1 MKKLLLPL
9 MIILGINVAFAEAPA
24 SLVTTNDKIA
34 DVKTTLRPPKPLL
47 WKVSDANNSLYLLGS
62 FHMLKETDYPL
73 AKSTD
78 LAFDD
83 AEQLVFELSPEE
95 MNNPALGQKM
105 AQAATRTDGKTLQQ
119 SLSPE
124 TWKKFEA
131 YATKNNLPVANF
143 QGFEPWF
150 VGLILNV
157 TEMQKIGLKPALG
170 LDKYFMDRAAK
181 AGKSAKGLETGDSQI
196 AIFDGMSA
204 KQQEQFLD
212 DALNESAEMKA
223 KIEALHSAWRN
234 ADDKTLFNKMAAEM
248 RKEYPELYESIN
260 PARNK
265 IWLPKLEALLK
276 DNDKDDV
283 LIVVGALHLIGDD
296 GVIKMLADKGYKVER
311 MK

>member
-1 MKKLLLPL
+1 MKKITFTLL
-9 MIILGINVAFAEAPA
+9 IAFAINVAYADAPMPSAA
-24 SLVTTNDKIA
+24 SNSNPTVAKATIGA
-34 DVKTTLRPPKPLL
+34 PKPLL

-83 AEQLVFELSPEE
+83 AEQIVFELSPEE

-105 AQAATRTDGKTLQQ
+105 TQAAMRTDGKTLQQ

-131 YATKNNLPVANF
+131 YAAKNNLPVANF
-143 QGFEPWF
+143 QAFEPWF

-157 TEMQKIGLKPALG
+157 TEMQKIGLNPALG

-181 AGKSAKGLETGDSQI
+181 AGKPAKGLETGDSQI

-223 KIEALHSAWRN
+223 KIEELHSTWRN

-248 RKEYPELYESIN
+248 RKGYPELYESIN

-296 GVIKMLADKGYKVER
+296 GVVKLLKDKGYKVER

>member
-9 MIILGINVAFAEAPA
+9 ILMVGTGTASAEA
-24 SLVTTNDKIA
+24 
-34 DVKTTLRPPKPLL
+34 PKPLL

-83 AEQLVFELSPEE
+83 AEQMVFELSPEE

-105 AQAATRTDGKTLQQ
+105 AQAAMRTDGKTLQQ
-119 SLSPE
+119 SVSAE

-131 YATKNNLPVANF
+131 YATKNNMPVANF

-150 VGLILNV
+150 VALILNV
-157 TEMQKIGLKPALG
+157 TEMQKIGLNPALG
-170 LDKYFMDRAAK
+170 LDKHFMERAAK
-181 AGKSAKGLETGDSQI
+181 AGKPTKGLETGESQI
-196 AIFDGMSA
+196 AIFDGMNV
-204 KQQEQFLD
+204 KQQEQFLQE
-212 DALNESAEMKA
+212 ALSETAEMKA
-223 KIEALHSAWRN
+223 KIEELHSTWRK
-234 ADDKTLFNKMAAEM
+234 ADDKTLFDKMGAEM

-260 PARNK
+260 PARNRL
-265 IWLPKLEALLK
+265 WLPKLEAMLK

-283 LIVVGALHLIGDD
+283 LIVVGALHLVGKD
-296 GVIKMLADKGYKVER
+296 GVVKMLNDKGYKVER

>member
-1 MKKLLLPL
+1 MKKITFTLL
-9 MIILGINVAFAEAPA
+9 IAFAINVAYADAPMPSAESSRNPTVAKA
-24 SLVTTNDKIA
+24 TIGA
-34 DVKTTLRPPKPLL
+34 PKPLL

-119 SLSPE
+119 SLLPE

-131 YATKNNLPVANF
+131 YATKNNLPIANF
-143 QGFEPWF
+143 QAFEPWF

-157 TEMQKIGLKPALG
+157 TEMQKIGLNPALG
-170 LDKYFMDRAAK
+170 LDKYFMDRAAN
-181 AGKSAKGLETGDSQI
+181 AGKPAKGLETGDSQI

-223 KIEALHSAWRN
+223 KIEELHSTWRN

-296 GVIKMLADKGYKVER
+296 GVVKLLKDKGYKVER